1 MQKERSVKLEIKVVE
16 DRTTDGVTADHIE
29 RIENSIGK
37 EGLNAVVYKHIAKR
51 AETFLEHG
59 YRTIYADDLKK
70 RMNKGEKIF
79 LLDIRLS
86 ENYAVG
92 HIPGAINVEF
102 IDAMEPHNL
111 AVLPKDGTPI
121 IIICYTGHTASQL
134 NSILNLMGY
143 NTWTLRFGMMS
154 WNALTKMSVWSSR
167 DSQEVQGG
175 AFPLVVTEISA
186 ETQRPFTQPSFTGS
200 AVAAEIVKAPSGD
213 TPHNPSRT
221 VPTSP
226 SLQAG

>member
-1 MQKERSVKLEIKVVE
+1 MEKEKPVKLEIKVVE

-29 RIENSIGK
+29 EIENSIGK

-59 YRTIYADDLKK
+59 YRTIYAHDLKK
-70 RMNKGEKIF
+70 RMNKGEKLF

-111 AVLPKDGTPI
+111 ALLPKDGTPI
-121 IIICYTGHTASQL
+121 IVICYTGHTASQL

-143 NTWTLRFGMMS
+143 NARTLRFGMMS
-154 WNALTKMSVWSSR
+154 WNALTKMSVWFSR

-175 AFPLVVTEISA
+175 AFPLVITEKPEEA
-186 ETQRPFTQPSFTGS
+186 ETTSRQVTFSGTAGT
-200 AVAAEIVKAPSGD
+200 AETVKAPSGD
-213 TPHNPSRT
+213 FLHVPSRT
-221 VPTSP
+221 FPTS
-226 SLQAG
+226 SALQAG

>member
-1 MQKERSVKLEIKVVE
+1 MQEEKSVKLEIKVVE

-29 RIENSIGK
+29 EIENSIGK

-59 YRTIYADDLKK
+59 YRTIYAHDLKK
-70 RMNKGEKIF
+70 RMNKGEKLF

-92 HIPGAINVEF
+92 HIPGSINVEF

-111 AVLPKDGTPI
+111 ALLPKDGTPI

-134 NSILNLMGY
+134 NSVLNLMGY
-143 NTWTLRFGMMS
+143 NAWTLRFGMMS

-175 AFPLVVTEISA
+175 AFPLAVNEKPEEKEQPFRQVPFTGATGVA
-186 ETQRPFTQPSFTGS
+186 ET
-200 AVAAEIVKAPSGD
+200 VKAPSGD
-213 TPHNPSRT
+213 TLHIPSRT
-221 VPTSP
+221 FPTFP
-226 SLQAG
+226 SLQAR

>member
-1 MQKERSVKLEIKVVE
+1 MQKEKSAKLEIKVID

-29 RIENSIGK
+29 KIESSIGK

-59 YRTIYADDLKK
+59 YRTIYALDLKK
-70 RMNKGEKIF
+70 RMNKGEKLF

-92 HIPGAINVEF
+92 HISGSINVEF

-111 AVLPKDGTPI
+111 ALLPKDGTPI

-143 NTWTLRFGMMS
+143 NAWTLRFGMMS
-154 WNALTKMSVWSSR
+154 WNALTKMSVWASR

-175 AFPLVVTEISA
+175 AFPLAVTEKSE
-186 ETQRPFTQPSFTGS
+186 ETERPFTQPSFTTVT
-200 AVAAEIVKAPSGD
+200 VAAETVKALSGD
-213 TPHNPSRT
+213 TLHTPSRPS
-221 VPTSP
+221 PTAP
-226 SLQAG
+226 ALQAG

>member
-1 MQKERSVKLEIKVVE
+1 MQEEKSVKLEIKVVE
-16 DRTTDGVTADHIE
+16 DRTTDGVTADRIE
-29 RIENSIGK
+29 EIENSIGA

-51 AETFLEHG
+51 SEIFLEHG
-59 YRTIYADDLKK
+59 YRTIYAHDLKK
-70 RMNKGEKIF
+70 KMNKGEKML

-86 ENYAVG
+86 ENYSVG

-111 AVLPKDGTPI
+111 ALLPKDGTPI

-143 NTWTLRFGMMS
+143 NAWTLRFGMMS

-167 DSQEVQGG
+167 DSQEVQGA
-175 AFPLVVTEISA
+175 AFPLITTEKSEETETPFKAATFTGGAGMA
-186 ETQRPFTQPSFTGS
+186 ET
-200 AVAAEIVKAPSGD
+200 VKAPSGD
-213 TPHNPSRT
+213 TLHIPSRT
-221 VPTSP
+221 FPTSP